1 MNRAHLRTTLFALAC
16 TLVAAGAGA
25 QQPPD
30 ISQVKIVTTKLTDSV
45 YALDGQGGR
54 MAFLIGSDGIF
65 VVDSQFAPLSD
76 RLIAAIKEVSPLPLR
91 WLVNTH
97 VHPDH
102 TGGNENFAKL
112 GVMIMA
118 RPRLR
123 ERLMRPGAAAPGAP
137 PSPPAPAGALPMFVF
152 DNRTVLYVDG
162 EAVQLIPLPAAHT
175 DTDTGVY
182 FPRANVLMTG
192 DVFRSTGYPNID
204 RGNGG
209 SLVGMLNSLE
219 TLITT
224 ANDTTRVVPGHG
236 DITTRPALLAHYQMI
251 STVRDRVD
259 AMMVAGKT
267 MAAIIASK
275 PTKDFDAKFGANAD
289 RFVQQVFEEL
299 AAR

>member
-1 MNRAHLRTTLFALAC
+1 MNRVHLRTSLFALVC
-16 TLVAAGAGA
+16 TLAAAGVGA
-25 QQPPD
+25 QQAAD
-30 ISQVKIVTTKLTDSV
+30 FSQVKIVTAKLTDSV
-45 YALDGQGGR
+45 YTLDGQGGR
-54 MAFLIGSDGIF
+54 MAFLVGSDGIF
-65 VVDSQFAPLSD
+65 LVDAQFAPLSD
-76 RLIAAIKEVSPLPLR
+76 RLAAAIKEISPEPLR

-102 TGGNENFAKL
+102 TGGNENFAKM

-123 ERLMRPGAAAPGAP
+123 ERLMRPAAAAPGATPTP
-137 PSPPAPAGALPMFVF
+137 PTPLAALPKFVF
-152 DNRTVLYVDG
+152 DNRTVVYVDG

-182 FPRANVLMTG
+182 FPRANILMTG
-192 DVFRSTGYPNID
+192 DVFRATGYPNID
-204 RGNGG
+204 RANGG

-236 DITTRPALLAHYQMI
+236 DITSRSALLAHYQMI
-251 STVRDRVD
+251 SVVKGRVDKLVRD
-259 AMMVAGKT
+259 GTT

-275 PTKDFDAKFGANAD
+275 PTKDFDAKTGANAD
-289 RFVQQVFEEL
+289 RFVQQVYEEL